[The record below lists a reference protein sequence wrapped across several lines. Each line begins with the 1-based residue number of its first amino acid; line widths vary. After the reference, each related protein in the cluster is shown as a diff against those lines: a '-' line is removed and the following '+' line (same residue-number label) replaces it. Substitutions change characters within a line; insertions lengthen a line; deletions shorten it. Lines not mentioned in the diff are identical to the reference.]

1 MAARI
6 RFRRGTTAQ
15 HAVFTGAQAEIT
27 VNTSKNTAVVHDGS
41 TAGGFELC
49 RADLD
54 NLSSSAVIPGS
65 QVDTLDGGTF

>member
-6 RFRRGTTAQ
+6 RFRRGTNTQ
-15 HAVFTGAQAEIT
+15 HNSFTGAAGEIT
-27 VNTSKNTAVVHDGS
+27 VNTTNNSAHIHDGS
-41 TAGGFELC
+41 TAGGYELC

-65 QVDTLDGGTF
+65 QVDSLDGGTY